1 MSYLKGA
8 DFKSDILFGTFWA
21 QIPIFVHF
29 GWKSINSLILT
40 KLLYIYFNLM
50 VEISVI
56 TFEKKSANMGIMRR
70 NQSTHLGKILLRCW
84 FQLRHLFVII
94 NSKKLNNR
102 ITQFRIFWNRNSLS
116 ITWNFITSSININY
130 FGKHLAHCKTFIC
143 ILFY

>member
-8 DFKSDILFGTFWA
+8 NFKSDIRFGTFWA

-29 GWKSINSLILT
+29 RSKSINSLILT
-40 KLLYIYFNLM
+40 KLLYIYFNSTL
-50 VEISVI
+50 EISVI
-56 TFEKKSANMGIMRR
+56 TFEKKSTSMGIMRR

-84 FQLRHLFVII
+84 FQVRNFFVII
-94 NSKKLNNR
+94 NSKRLNNR